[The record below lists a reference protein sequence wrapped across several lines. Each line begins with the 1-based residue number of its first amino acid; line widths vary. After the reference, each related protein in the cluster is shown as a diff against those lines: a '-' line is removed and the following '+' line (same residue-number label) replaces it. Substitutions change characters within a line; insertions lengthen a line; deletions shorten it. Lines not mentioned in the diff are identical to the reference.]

1 MCVFFHYIVIL
12 VKIPARVTNERRER
26 VWFLILKGYSPQ
38 SIIKTLH
45 TTQTVVYN
53 DIKFLTERSR
63 KYVFDMAKGT
73 HVLMYQRAIEGIS
86 LTLETAWRKFNGPK
100 VPEKQKVSYLRL
112 TMEAHES
119 IINLTANGASVLAIQ
134 DIINR
139 AERLGLG
146 IDDSQHQAEIEKDD
160 LTKL

>member
-73 HVLMYQRAIEGIS
+73 HVLMYQYAVHCFRKNLHLFNS
-86 LTLETAWRKFNGPK
+86 LVRFCLIRTCLPALPLPPSFSSIGLFVFTDRGSLSHLLYDCLSSMLI
-100 VPEKQKVSYLRL
+100 VVRL
-112 TMEAHES
+112 ALH
-119 IINLTANGASVLAIQ
+119 
-134 DIINR
+134 
-139 AERLGLG
+139 
-146 IDDSQHQAEIEKDD
+146 
-160 LTKL
+160 